1 MSDGLYN
8 NKEIS
13 SMHKQCQGL
22 IKSIQQ
28 VTTTDDDININKA

>member
-22 IKSIQQ
+22 IKSTQ
-28 VTTTDDDININKA
+28 